1 MKKTE
6 KQHNA
11 PPMPAHRLN
20 ATQSIAKHYHAIGIP
35 MTGLKE
41 PSRVTM
47 VKAEKKALRVG
58 FAFEHDKPAGSR
70 QEAKR
75 RTEEALAQHRA
86 ENGVQAHPAKK
97 YAAPRKSS
105 LLDLLRAKL
114 PKAHSAERIDFARR
128 MYAARVEAR
137 KANQP
142 TLLSDMRG
150 SVSSSDP
157 RPKGMERCELYFP
170 QRGAVPVGY

>member
-20 ATQSIAKHYHAIGIP
+20 ATQSIAKHFHAIGMP
-35 MTGLKE
+35 GNGPGLR
-41 PSRVTM
+41 PSEAARR
-47 VKAEKKALRVG
+47 ADAKALRRTL
-58 FAFEHDKPAGSR
+58 AQATANPPYSR
-70 QEAKR
+70 QEAKK
-75 RTEEALAQHRA
+75 RTEEALMAHREGKPA
-86 ENGVQAHPAKK
+86 TAPLAKK
-97 YAAPRKSS
+97 RAVPRKSV
-105 LLDLLRAKL
+105 LDLLRAVL

-128 MYAARVEAR
+128 MYAARVEAL

-142 TLLSDMRG
+142 ALLADMRG
-150 SVSSSDP
+150 SVTSYDP